1 MMTPHPVAVLV
12 GSLRKDGY
20 SNRLA
25 TALMRAAPET
35 LSCRIVGIGDLPLY
49 NEDLAGNPP
58 LAWEV
63 FRHAVRSASALLV
76 VTPEYN
82 RSFPGALKNALDVGS
97 RPYGQNV
104 FDGMP
109 SAVVSHSPGPLGG
122 FGANH
127 ALRQT
132 FVTLNQPTLQQ
143 PEAYISNVG
152 ALFDDDGALIDAATE
167 TFLAGFMTAFG
178 RWVAQNTV
186 QDGAKMAS

>member
-1 MMTPHPVAVLV
+1 MMNPHSVAVLV

-20 SNRLA
+20 SHRLA

-35 LSCRIVGIGDLPLY
+35 LTCRIVGIGDLPLY
-49 NEDLAGNPP
+49 NEDLANTPP

-63 FRHAVRSASALLV
+63 FRQAIKSTSALLV

-82 RSFPGALKNALDVGS
+82 RSFPAALKNALDVGS

-109 SAVVSHSPGPLGG
+109 SAVVSHSPGALGG

-127 ALRQT
+127 AVRQT
-132 FVTLNQPTLQQ
+132 FVPLNMPTLQQ
-143 PEAYISNVG
+143 PEAYISNVS
-152 ALFDDDGALIDAATE
+152 ALFDDDGTLIDAATG

-178 RWVAQNTV
+178 RWTAQNTLK
-186 QDGAKMAS
+186 DRTRIAS